1 MCVVNLKKKYYINM
15 LQRYYINMMNE
26 LTCVLQLITLS
37 LAILNNTQD
46 LYTSV

>member
-26 LTCVLQLITLS
+26 LTCVLQLTLS